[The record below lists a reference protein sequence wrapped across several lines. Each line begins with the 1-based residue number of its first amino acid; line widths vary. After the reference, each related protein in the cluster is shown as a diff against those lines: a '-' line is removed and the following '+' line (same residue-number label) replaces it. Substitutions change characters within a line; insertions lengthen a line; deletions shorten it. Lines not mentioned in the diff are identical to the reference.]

1 MITRINLVLLILLVA
16 CALSVVTSQHRAR
29 KTFMELVRQQ
39 DIAAAHDVEFD
50 RLRLEQRTW
59 AMHSRIE
66 KVARLNLKMQA
77 PDAKRIRV
85 LNFPARP

>member
-1 MITRINLVLLILLVA
+1 MMTRINIALLLLLVG
-16 CALSVVTSQHRAR
+16 CSLSVVTAQHRAR
-29 KTFMELVRQQ
+29 KTFTELTRQQ
-39 DIAAAHDVEFD
+39 EIAAVHEIEFD

-77 PDAKRIRV
+77 PAADRV
-85 LNFPARP
+85 HILSFPPRP

>member
-1 MITRINLVLLILLVA
+1 MTTRVNLVLLLLLIA
-16 CALSVVTSQHRAR
+16 CALSLVTSQHRAR

-39 DIAAAHDVEFD
+39 DIAAAHEVEFD

-77 PDAKRIRV
+77 PESKRIRI

>member
-1 MITRINLVLLILLVA
+1 MITRINIVLLILLVA

-29 KTFMELVRQQ
+29 KTFMELIRQQ

-66 KVARLNLKMQA
+66 KVARLDLKMQV
-77 PDAKRIRV
+77 PEAKRIRI

>member
-1 MITRINLVLLILLVA
+1 MITRINLILLILLVA

-29 KTFMELVRQQ
+29 KTFMELIRQQ

-77 PDAKRIRV
+77 PDPKRIRV

>member
-1 MITRINLVLLILLVA
+1 MMTRINLVLLVLLVA
-16 CALSVVTSQHRAR
+16 CALSVVTAQHRER
-29 KTFMELVRQQ
+29 KTFMELTKQRE
-39 DIAAAHDVEFD
+39 IAVAHEVEFD

-77 PDAKRIRV
+77 PDANRIRI
-85 LNFPARP
+85 LSFPARP

>member
-1 MITRINLVLLILLVA
+1 MTTRVNLVLLILLVA

-29 KTFMELVRQQ
+29 KTFMDLTRQQ
-39 DIAAAHDVEFD
+39 DIAVAHEVEFD

-77 PDAKRIRV
+77 PDAKRIRI
-85 LNFPARP
+85 LSFPSRP

>member
-1 MITRINLVLLILLVA
+1 MITRINLVLLLLLVS
-16 CALSVVTSQHRAR
+16 CALSLVTAQHRAR
-29 KTFMELVRQQ
+29 KTFMELTKQRE
-39 DIAAAHDVEFD
+39 IAETYAVDFD

-77 PDAKRIRV
+77 PDEKRIRI
-85 LNFPARP
+85 LSFPARP

>member
-1 MITRINLVLLILLVA
+1 MITRINIVLLILLVA

-39 DIAAAHDVEFD
+39 DIAAAHEVEFD

-77 PDAKRIRV
+77 PEAKRIRI
-85 LNFPARP
+85 LNFPSRP

>member
-1 MITRINLVLLILLVA
+1 MTTRVNLVLLLLLIA
-16 CALSVVTSQHRAR
+16 CALSLVTSQHRAR

-39 DIAAAHDVEFD
+39 DIAAAHEVEFD

-77 PDAKRIRV
+77 PEAKRIRI

>member
-1 MITRINLVLLILLVA
+1 MITRLNLVLLVLLVA

-39 DIAAAHDVEFD
+39 DIAAAHEVEFD

-77 PDAKRIRV
+77 PEATRIRI
-85 LNFPARP
+85 LNFPSRP

>member
-1 MITRINLVLLILLVA
+1 MSARVNLVLLLLLVA

-39 DIAAAHDVEFD
+39 DIAAAHEVEFD

-77 PDAKRIRV
+77 PEPARIRI
-85 LNFPARP
+85 LNFPSRP

>member
-1 MITRINLVLLILLVA
+1 MMTRVNLMLLLLLVA
-16 CALSVVTSQHRAR
+16 CGLSLVTAQHRAR
-29 KTFMELVRQQ
+29 KTFMEFTRQQ
-39 DIAAAHDVEFD
+39 EIAAAHEVEFD

-77 PDAKRIRV
+77 PDAKRIRI
-85 LNFPARP
+85 LSFATRP